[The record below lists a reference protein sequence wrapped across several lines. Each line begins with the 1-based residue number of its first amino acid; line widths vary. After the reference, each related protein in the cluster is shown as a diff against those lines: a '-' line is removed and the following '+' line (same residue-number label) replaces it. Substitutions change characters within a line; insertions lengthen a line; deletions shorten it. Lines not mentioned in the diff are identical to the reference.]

1 MADDRGVIREISW
14 RDLCPWLILFRSF
27 GLATKPSVLLLAT
40 IGAILAPIGWTA
52 AKWLFLAAD
61 GRPDNVIAAPF
72 AGQGMPPIIPIPFAG
87 DGADERDGGI
97 QRSPSDVFLHLAAP
111 FFELFSPR
119 SMSIRRMA
127 YLTFGILWS
136 LGVWSL
142 LGGAITRIGV
152 MRFGREEGMGVK
164 AAIEFALRRW
174 RSYFLAPLFPIFGV
188 LFLTVPCAL
197 LGLVMRTD
205 AGFFLG
211 SILWIFVLLA
221 GLAMATLLF
230 GLALGWPLMWPTVS
244 AEDDGDEF
252 SALQHSF
259 SYTYQRPFQYAFYA
273 VVVTLIG
280 IAGSLVLSAF
290 CQLII
295 NSSAW
300 AVSWG
305 SGASRLLSG
314 GAPEIGVS
322 GWGLKC
328 IEFWQQFVWTVF
340 RGFQFAY
347 FWVASSAIYLLL
359 RRDTDRTEFD
369 EVHVPNETPPMT
381 LTPVSPH
388 PGATDRGFSPTTNA
402 AAAQKEPAADAE

>member
-1 MADDRGVIREISW
+1 MADDRGVMREISW
-14 RDLCPWLILFRSF
+14 RDICPWLILFRSF
-27 GLATKPSVLLLAT
+27 GLATKPSVLFLGT
-40 IGAILAPIGWTA
+40 IGVLLAPIGWTA

-61 GRPDNVIAAPF
+61 SNVDNVITAPLV
-72 AGQGMPPIIPIPFAG
+72 GQGATPVISIPFAG
-87 DGADERDGGI
+87 DVSFQHDVAGRG
-97 QRSPSDVFLHLAAP
+97 SPSDVFFHLAAP
-111 FFELFSPR
+111 FFELFSNRPI
-119 SMSIRRMA
+119 SVRRTA
-127 YLTFGILWS
+127 YLTFGVLWS

-142 LGGAITRIGV
+142 FGGAITRIGV

-164 AAIEFALRRW
+164 AAVEFALRRW

-188 LFLTVPCAL
+188 LLLTVPCAL

-221 GLAMATLLF
+221 GLAMAILLF

-273 VVVTLIG
+273 VVGTLIG
-280 IAGSLVLSAF
+280 IAGTFVVSAF

-295 NSSAW
+295 DTSAW

-305 SGASRLLSG
+305 SGASRFVPGNASD
-314 GAPEIGVS
+314 IGVFR
-322 GWGLKC
+322 WGLKC
-328 IEFWQQFVWTVF
+328 IEFWQQFVWAVF
-340 RGFQFAY
+340 HGFQYAY
-347 FWVASSAIYLLL
+347 FWVACSAIYLLL

-369 EVHVPNETPPMT
+369 EVHVPNETPPMK
-381 LTPVSPH
+381 LSPLSPH
-388 PGATDRGFSPTTNA
+388 PSATDRDFSSTTNA
-402 AAAQKEPAADAE
+402 TATREDSAADAE